1 LDRQTLNKRIVG
13 IQNEVEKLIRT
24 LRALEHTDLSQY
36 PENYEMLS
44 TDAALRS
51 ELITCRLR
59 HLIYNSTNVK
69 KVEYLASAGIVQGIE
84 IKCEDDILEITLPC
98 LLPKK
103 KQRKSTEFLI
113 DPLYFTL
120 SSYVRNH
127 IVPRFNECVVCFS
140 HVYDKNLSIRRVRDY
155 DNLELKQILDV
166 VCAFVMEDDTGLL
179 CDAYNTTE
187 LGDSDC
193 TRITIMGKERLS
205 EWLEKRKSSI
215 KSISDF

>member
-1 LDRQTLNKRIVG
+1 MDRQTLNKRIVG

-69 KVEYLASAGIVQGIE
+69 KAEYLASAGIVQGIE

-140 HVYDKNLSIRRVRDY
+140 HIYDKNLSIRRVRDY